1 MTTLRILVDAP
12 PEPARESEWALFDA
26 SHRVV
31 RTGRSARTSWPA
43 ADDVEAVIGAARGRL
58 VTISLPPVPAQ
69 RLAAAARYALED
81 QLAGAADDSH
91 IAPATQSADGSLR
104 VAIVEDAW
112 MRSFAVASL
121 KSGIQWRKVMLES
134 DLAQPPAG
142 GWCWCAAAADQPG
155 FARTAAGATI
165 AVGPVRGNTLPD
177 EITVA
182 LAGSRA
188 QRPRVVRVDMTGATP
203 ALMAQAREATGV
215 EFSAGATW
223 RWHAASAATFSAAID
238 LQSGAFGARPAAP
251 RVDVARWLRPA
262 LLVAACAAGV
272 HILASVGQWLSL
284 HWQSSELLRDLAAVA
299 RTAAP
304 DAPVDLAPAT
314 AIARRDASLR
324 HSAGLAAADDLVPL
338 LARAA
343 PVLSGLPPGAMRSL
357 RYADGHVVIDLQKL
371 DAAQLSRVQ
380 QDLQREGLVAIGAPT
395 ASGARLRLGLD

>member
-26 SHRVV
+26 SDRVV
-31 RTGRSARTSWPA
+31 RAGRSARTDWPA

-58 VTISLPPVPAQ
+58 VTISLPPVPTQ
-69 RLAAAARYALED
+69 RVAAAARYALED
-81 QLAGAADDSH
+81 QLASAADESH
-91 IAPATQSADGSLR
+91 IAPATQSADGSMR
-104 VAIVEDAW
+104 VAIVDDAW
-112 MRSFAVASL
+112 MRSFAAASL

-134 DLAQPPAG
+134 DLAQPPPG

-155 FARTAAGATI
+155 FVRTAAGATI
-165 AVGPVRGNTLPD
+165 AASPLRGDTAPD

-182 LAGSRA
+182 LAASRA
-188 QRPRVVRVDMTGATP
+188 QCPRVVRVDIAGATP

-215 EFSAGATW
+215 EFLAGAPW
-223 RWHAASAATFSAAID
+223 RWYAASAAAFSAAID

-251 RVDVARWLRPA
+251 SVDFARWLRPA
-262 LLVAACAAGV
+262 LLIAACAVGV
-272 HILASVGQWLSL
+272 HVLASVGQWLWL
-284 HWQSSELLRDLAAVA
+284 HWQSSELRRDLAAVA

-304 DAPVDLAPAT
+304 DASPDLTPAT

-324 HSAGLAAADDLVPL
+324 HGAGLAAADDFVPL

-343 PVLSGLPPGAMRSL
+343 PVLSRLPPGAMRSL
-357 RYADGHVVIDLQKL
+357 RYADGHVVLDLQKL
-371 DAAQLSRVQ
+371 DAAQLSRAQ

>member
-31 RTGRSARTSWPA
+31 RTGRSARTGWPA
-43 ADDVEAVIGAARGRL
+43 ADDVEAVIGAARGRV
-58 VTISLPPVPAQ
+58 VTISLPPVPAL
-69 RLAAAARYALED
+69 RLPAAARYALED

-104 VAIVEDAW
+104 VAIIEDAW
-112 MRSFAVASL
+112 MHSFVAASL

-134 DLAQPPAG
+134 DLAQPPPG

-155 FARTAAGATI
+155 FVRTAIGATI
-165 AVGPVRGNTLPD
+165 AVSPVRGNSLPD

-188 QRPRVVRVDMTGATP
+188 QRPRAVRADIAGATP
-203 ALMAQAREATGV
+203 ALMAHARETTGV
-215 EFSAGATW
+215 EFSAGAPW
-223 RWHAASAATFSAAID
+223 RWHAASPAAFSAAID
-238 LQSGAFGARPAAP
+238 LQSGAFGTLPSAQRIDL
-251 RVDVARWLRPA
+251 VRWLRPA
-262 LLVAACAAGV
+262 LLIAACAVGV
-272 HILASVGQWLSL
+272 HVLASVGQWLWL
-284 HWQSSELLRDLAAVA
+284 HWQSSDLRRDLATVA

-304 DAPVDLAPAT
+304 DAPADLAPAT

-324 HSAGLAAADDLVPL
+324 HSAGLAAADDFVPL

-343 PVLSGLPPGAMRSL
+343 PVLSRLPPGATRSL
-357 RYADGHVVIDLQKL
+357 RYADGHVVVDLQKL
-371 DAAQLSRVQ
+371 DATQLSRVQ
-380 QDLQREGLVAIGAPT
+380 QDLQRDGLVAIGAPT